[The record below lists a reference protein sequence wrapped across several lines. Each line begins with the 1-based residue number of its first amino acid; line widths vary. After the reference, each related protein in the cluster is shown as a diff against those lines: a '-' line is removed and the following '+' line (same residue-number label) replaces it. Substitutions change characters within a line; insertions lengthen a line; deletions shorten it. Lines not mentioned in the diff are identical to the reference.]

1 MKEFEKLKY
10 EIDLISKGEHNQEF
24 TGVYQRL
31 TELHQALQLQQTGV
45 IPRSIPDK
53 LYILIQEKKDERYFM
68 FENIE
73 GQANYS
79 HGQCDTI
86 EVIEDWLSKL

>member
-31 TELHQALQLQQTGV
+31 TELKQALQLLQPAV
-45 IPRSIPDK
+45 ISSLPCHHNF
-53 LYILIQEKKDERYFM
+53 IQKDTYWKSCTHCGT
-68 FENIE
+68 IAPL
-73 GQANYS
+73 GQ
-79 HGQCDTI
+79 
-86 EVIEDWLSKL
+86 